1 MKSAHYDL
9 EHLTAFRHDLH
20 KHAELSY
27 KETRTSSKIHE
38 YLLKLGIP
46 ENNIRKA
53 AQTGLIVDITGTA
66 PASGKPF
73 CVALR
78 ADMDGLPIKEV
89 NPEIE
94 YQSVTEAAHMCGHD
108 MHMTCLLGGAS
119 LIVEKLDQIP
129 QDKKLR
135 LLFQPAEESIGGAL
149 PMIKEGALEGVDE
162 VYGFHNWPWEK
173 PGKLYVKKGPMM
185 AGISE
190 IAVTI
195 YGKGGHSSTPELL
208 KDPLQPAVDI
218 HAELRQLIKEYK
230 DKGEKFTICL
240 PYIKTGNAPNAI
252 SDTCVIK
259 GALRSFDANFTKEF
273 HERLRK
279 LIEENVKKYD
289 CHADILIELMYPSTH
304 NTDKETE
311 HVINVGKKVF
321 GEGNVGED
329 PRLPVYGAE
338 DFSYFTQERPGAF
351 FFLSSARNEG
361 DVLHTNKFNA
371 NDDLIPLASNMWFRL
386 IEDRFE
392 VTFK

>member
-1 MKSAHYDL
+1 MKSPHYDL
-9 EHLTAFRHDLH
+9 DKLVAFRHDLH

-27 KETRTSSKIHE
+27 KEIRTSNKILE
-38 YLLKLGIP
+38 YIKNLGIS
-46 ENNIRKA
+46 ENNIQKV
-53 AQTGLIVDITGTA
+53 AQTGLIIDINGTA

-89 NPEIE
+89 NPEIDYE
-94 YQSVTEAAHMCGHD
+94 SVTEAAHMCGHD
-108 MHMTCLLGGAS
+108 MHVTCLLGGAS
-119 LIVEKLDQIP
+119 KILEKIDQIP

-135 LLFQPAEESIGGAL
+135 LLFQPAEESVGGAL

-162 VYGFHNWPWEK
+162 VYGFHNWPWDK

-190 IAVTI
+190 IVLTI
-195 YGKGGHSSTPELL
+195 HGKGGHSSTPDLL
-208 KDPLQPAVDI
+208 KDPLQPAIDI
-218 HAELRQLIKEYK
+218 YAELRNLIKEYK

-259 GALRSFDANFTKEF
+259 GALRYLEEDFAKEF
-273 HERLRK
+273 HERLRT
-279 LIEENVKKYD
+279 LIEENVKKHN
-289 CHADILIELMYPSTH
+289 CHADILIEIMYPSTH
-304 NTDKETE
+304 NTEKETT
-311 HVINVGKKVF
+311 HVIEAGKKIF
-321 GEGNVGED
+321 GEENVLDD

-338 DFSYFTQERPGAF
+338 DFSYFTQHRPGAF

-371 NDDLIPLASNMWFRL
+371 NDDLIPLASKMWLKL
-386 IEDRFE
+386 IENRFG
-392 VTFK
+392 VTFE